1 MEISE
6 ALRFVQGAVARK
18 NYDAALSHFRLSGGF
33 VRSYNGL
40 IALCSPIPLELDV
53 TPKATP
59 FVKAI
64 QSCEEAVS
72 LHITPAGKLAIKSG
86 PFRAYIECLDA
97 DNYPDVQPE
106 GQRVDLSGQDFMAA
120 LKVIE
125 PFIGEDASRPWA
137 RGVLF
142 RGQSLYATNNIIIV
156 EHWLPVA
163 FPMEINVPQEAIS
176 ELLRI
181 KENPCSMRVCE
192 NTVTFEYSDGR
203 WLKSRL
209 YATEWPDLSRVL
221 ERDSTQQPFPEKFFQ
236 DLERLSR
243 FVDKLGVVYFGNGV
257 IRTSLEDSGAA
268 VDTHVHNSAAFNIDH
283 LRLLEGVAE
292 TIDFEQYP
300 APCMFYGD
308 GLRGAIAGM
317 RV

>member
-18 NYDAALSHFRLSGGF
+18 NYDPALTHFRLSGGF
-33 VRSYNGL
+33 IRSYNGL

-59 FVKAI
+59 FLKAI
-64 QSCEEAVS
+64 QSCDDTVS

-86 PFRAYIECLDA
+86 GFRAYVECLESEA
-97 DNYPDVQPE
+97 YPDVQPE
-106 GQRVDLSGQDFMAA
+106 GTVIDLQGQDFLGA

-142 RGQSLYATNNIIIV
+142 RGQSIFATNNIIVV
-156 EHWLPVA
+156 EHWLPSV
-163 FPMEINVPQEAIS
+163 FPTEINVPQEAIS

-181 KENPCSMRVCE
+181 GKNPKCMWLSE
-192 NTVTFEYSDGR
+192 NTVTFEYENGC
-203 WLKSRL
+203 WLRSRL
-209 YATEWPDLSRVL
+209 YATSWPDLSRIL
-221 ERDSTQQPFPEKFFQ
+221 DRDSNQQPFPANFFY
-236 DLERLSR
+236 DLERLAP
-243 FVDKLGVVYFGNGV
+243 FVDKLGAVYFTDGN
-257 IRTSLEDSGAA
+257 IQTSLEDAGAA
-268 VDTHVHNSAAFNIDH
+268 VETHVHNKSAFHISH
-283 LRLLEGVAE
+283 LRLLDGVAD

-300 APCMFYGD
+300 APCLFYGEN
-308 GLRGAIAGM
+308 LRGAIAGM